1 MEEYLKQVDH
11 LETGHFPLLCHE
23 LPEGTP
29 QKNDTC
35 HLQEYVALSRPQV
48 LTPANI
54 NMGHMDTV
62 EYTQFLGQRLSPSL
76 AVWDCLIQI

>member
-1 MEEYLKQVDH
+1 MSRITRGY
-11 LETGHFPLLCHE
+11 P
-23 LPEGTP
+23 P
-29 QKNDTC
+29 KNDTC

-62 EYTQFLGQRLSPSL
+62 EYTQFLGRRLSPSL
-76 AVWDCLIQI
+76 AV